1 MEKESKFMGCSEYP
15 NSDSNENIA
24 LDNSATQL
32 LPEKGSASVVVQLNE
47 SKNEDLESD
56 SIEIETKLEEFYAGK
71 IIQWFVVE
79 PRKKIEKVIKENKRR
94 ASKLMKFLFV
104 IGITCY
110 LVAALLHNFKKAM
123 PLLVIW
129 ILSVLY
135 SFYSLISSSC
145 KSSRFTQLVV
155 DIYEKKKKY
164 VAWASVASLIGLF
177 GFWIVIDT
185 LHRPSQLVSLGGY
198 FFFLLFLL
206 FSSKHP
212 EKVHYRPVFGGC
224 LIQILLAF
232 LLLRT
237 DVGYQFFKYLGEI
250 VQNFINCVDNGVE
263 FVFGSSWAQ
272 HFFAFKVLSIVIF
285 FSSFISTL
293 YHLGAMQWLILKIAW
308 VMRIIL
314 RTSPPESMVA
324 AGNIFVGQTEA
335 PLLIAP
341 FIENLTTS
349 ELHAVMVCGFGTVS
363 GSVLGAYLSFGIE
376 PVYVITACVMAAPC
390 ALAVTKLLYPETKQ
404 SKFSSPDALN
414 MLERDSRN
422 IIEAASSG
430 ACSAVQLVLNI
441 AANLIAFLSL
451 LAALNGFLEWFS
463 SLIGPYNLNFQVL
476 CSYIFYPVSVL
487 IGVEPVYAKKIAE
500 LIGTKVFIN
509 EFIAYEQLSELI
521 IKRNNG
527 TFDLI
532 NNFTGEVN
540 WVDEKSEA
548 IVTYALCGFANIGS
562 LGIMLGGLGSLAPKR
577 QGEMANIVVRA
588 LIGGIFVSVLNAC
601 ISGFLYEPKQIY
613 CGSIL
618 LQDFKEVKLLNR
630 LIKCCK
636 RDNSSGIHTI
646 ATLQKCDNFLHTDG
660 NLYD

>member
-1 MEKESKFMGCSEYP
+1 MEKESKFMGRSDSP
-15 NSDSNENIA
+15 NIDSNESIA
-24 LDNSATQL
+24 LDNSSTQL
-32 LPEKGSASVVVQLNE
+32 LPAKNLTSVIVQLNE

-56 SIEIETKLEEFYAGK
+56 SIQINTKMEEFSAGK
-71 IIQWFVVE
+71 LIQWLVVK
-79 PRKKIEKVIKENKRR
+79 PRKKAEKVIKKSKRKV
-94 ASKLMKFLFV
+94 SKFIKILFV
-104 IGITCY
+104 LGITCY

-129 ILSVLY
+129 ILSVFY
-135 SFYSLISSSC
+135 NFYSLIALRC
-145 KSSRFTQLVV
+145 KSSSFTQTVL
-155 DIYEKKKKY
+155 DICERKKKY
-164 VAWASVASLIGLF
+164 IAWTCVSVLVGLV
-177 GFWIVIDT
+177 GFWIVYDT
-185 LHRPSQLVSLGGY
+185 LHRPRQLISLGGY

-206 FSSKHP
+206 YSSKHP
-212 EKVHYRPVFGGC
+212 ERVHLRPVFGGC

-237 DVGYQFFKYLGEI
+237 DAGYQFFKYLGDI

-314 RTSPPESMVA
+314 HTSPPESMVA

-404 SKFSSPDALN
+404 SKFASPDTLN

-463 SLIGPYNLNFQVL
+463 SLIGPYNFNFQIL
-476 CSYIFYPVSVL
+476 CSYFFYPISIL
-487 IGVEPVYAKKIAE
+487 IGVESVYAKKIAE

-521 IKRNNG
+521 IRRNNG
-527 TFDLI
+527 TYDMI
-532 NNFTGEVN
+532 NNITGEVN

-588 LIGGIFVSVLNAC
+588 LIGGIFVSILNAC
-601 ISGFLYEPKQIY
+601 ISGFLYEPKPIY
-613 CGSIL
+613 CRSIL
-618 LQDFKEVKLLNR
+618 MQDFEEVKLIDR
-630 LIKCCK
+630 LINCCN
-636 RDNSSGIHTI
+636 RNNNSGIHTNT
-646 ATLQKCDNFLHTDG
+646 TLMKCNNFRLA
-660 NLYD
+660 